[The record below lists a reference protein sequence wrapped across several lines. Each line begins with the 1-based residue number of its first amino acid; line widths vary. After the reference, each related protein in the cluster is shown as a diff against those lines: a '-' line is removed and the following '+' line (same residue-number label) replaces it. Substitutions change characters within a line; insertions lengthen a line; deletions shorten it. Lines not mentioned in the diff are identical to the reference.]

1 MLEIKKQYK
10 QIQRKYAL
18 QLKKDLKKLCKDKGI
33 QVLPIQYSPTNGE
46 SYYFKLCFIK
56 NGRDLHNLPKEIRS
70 IVKILHNEAKLLKIL
85 VES

>member
-18 QLKKDLKKLCKDKGI
+18 QLKKELKRLCDAKGI
-33 QVLPIQYSPTNGE
+33 LILPIQYSPTNDSG
-46 SYYFKLCFIK
+46 YYFKLNFIK
-56 NGRDLHNLPKEIRS
+56 NGREITKLSKEIRN
-70 IVKILHNEAKLLKIL
+70 IVTIFHNDKKLLKIA